1 MILEDWIKEKL
12 EQFKD
17 DPEFIKESELLE
29 LENRLVKFGA
39 EQERERIINVIYSM
53 SDESDLISWKNDCK
67 RIAEKIK

>member
-12 EQFKD
+12 DKFKN

-29 LENRLVKFGA
+29 LENRLVEFGA

-53 SDESDLISWKNDCK
+53 SDESDLVSWKNDCK
-67 RIAEKIK
+67 RIADRIK